1 MYVVRHRVR
10 FIKTDRCRLLD
21 NFQNEIFEMDATLE
35 SMKEGVE
42 SGRGRRF
49 IRWSFD
55 KRLGANDTP
64 SVLAKFRE
72 STN

>member
-1 MYVVRHRVR
+1 
-10 FIKTDRCRLLD
+10 
-21 NFQNEIFEMDATLE
+21 MDATLE
-35 SMKEGVE
+35 SVEEGVE

-49 IRWSFD
+49 IRWSFE
-55 KRLGANDTP
+55 KRLGANKTP